1 MTTNRKAPERDALEH
16 VVKAIDKTAHLE
28 VKFINSVKGRGVFAK
43 SHFEKGNFVVEYRGQ
58 LIKSE
63 ESQRRRRVYHSQCAV
78 FLFDFYWQER
88 LWCIDAA
95 QEDGSLGRL
104 VNDENIRPNCK
115 MKKLIVEG
123 KPHLCLFALR
133 NIIPGEEIT
142 YNYGGTDW
150 PWRNKIEE
158 EPVETMSPAV
168 EAPETSPQLLEA
180 PETSPQLAVLSSVSE
195 KKIGKK
201 RLMTKSAAVEAP
213 KTSQPPAV
221 LSTVS
226 KKKIGKKRLMTKSA
240 AVEAPK
246 TSQPLAVLSTV
257 SKKKIE
263 EEPVETMSPAVEAPE
278 TSPQL
283 LEAPETSPQLAVLSS
298 VSEKKIKEEPV
309 ETMSPAVEA
318 PETSQQLAVL
328 SSVSKKKIGKKRLM
342 TKSAA
347 VEAPKTSQPPAV
359 LSTVSKK
366 KIGKKR
372 LMTKSAAV
380 EAPKTSQPL
389 AVLSTVS
396 KKKIEEEP
404 VETMSPAVEA
414 PETSPQLLE
423 APETSPQLAV
433 LSSVSEKKIKEE
445 PVETMSPAV
454 EAPETSQ
461 QLAVLSS
468 VSKKKIGKKRLMTKS
483 AAVEAPKTSQPPAVL
498 STVSKKKIGKKRLM
512 TKSAAVEA
520 PKTSQPL
527 AVLSTVSKKKIE
539 EEPVETMS
547 PAVEAPETSPQLLE
561 APETSPQLAVLSSVS
576 EKKIEEEP
584 VETMSPAVEAPE
596 TSPQLLEAPET
607 SPQLAVLSSV
617 SEKKIGKKRLMTKS
631 AAVEA
636 PKTSQ
641 PLAVLSTVSKK
652 KIEEEPV
659 ETMSPAVEAPETSPQ
674 LLEAPETSPQ
684 LAVLSSVSEK
694 KIGKKRLMTK
704 SAAVEAPKTSQPPA
718 VLSTV
723 SKKKIEEEPVVT
735 NSTAVEAPQTSQQPA
750 VLSSVS
756 KKKIGEKR
764 TVIESGLAD
773 RYETPEHCGLLSP
786 KKKRCNLIQESS
798 DQDQPYVPKLRRT
811 KSIQIN
817 RQTDFDSYELFETSD
832 ESEEEYVPDT
842 SEDSSDETDTSE
854 VFETSNQK
862 KITLRG
868 RSLVRKGSALK
879 RKRHHSRSVSCCRTH
894 SFGGQSSETSYTE
907 DPHGSSTLVCPDST
921 TSPTSDVADDL
932 LTVPAVCKKEDGSR
946 QYNKKQYC
954 LYCKKG
960 FIKMARHLERAHKNE
975 KEVAQAGSFPK
986 GSKQRRLHL
995 EHLRN
1000 RGNFAHNSEVLNTG
1014 VGKLVPRK
1022 QPKDDSKPR
1031 DFDHCIY
1038 CQGYFTKKV
1047 MWRHMMICKFK
1058 PSGPTKPGKT
1068 RVQALCAFAVPPP
1081 PGVKAEFWKVLNH
1094 MIQDDVYFAVKSD
1107 VWIMEYGVHLHN
1119 KHGYDVGKHEYIRQ
1133 KMRELGRL
1141 LICSRKTTPLKTI
1154 EDHMKP
1160 ENFMHVVQAVQL
1172 VAGFVSESSTYKRPS
1187 LALKIG
1193 HSLVKIS
1200 LLLEARASMQNN
1212 QPAAK
1217 DARRFRSVYEARWN
1231 ELISA
1236 ASLRTMHESKWNV
1249 PQLIPFTKDVQKL
1262 HSYLDMQQEQFY
1274 NELSSEPSKNTWLHL
1289 TKITLTQVMM
1299 FNRRRTGEVSKMP
1312 LSTYFA
1318 PNPVDLQ
1325 EDVGMALSELEK
1337 KLCQHFRRLEIRG
1350 KRGRKVPVL
1359 LTPEM
1364 QRSLDLLV
1372 AKRLECGI
1380 LKENGYLFARPS
1392 VLTCYRGSDCIRDF
1406 AKVCGIANYTSL
1418 TSTKLRKQTGT
1429 LSQVLNLSNTELDQ
1443 LANFL
1448 GHDVRV
1454 HRQFY
1459 RLPEGTLQLA
1469 KISKVLLAL
1478 EQGRLAEFKGKGLDD
1493 ITIGPEE
1500 SVNLDSDH
1508 EAQENVDS
1516 DTEVQRESDTQ
1527 VQKRTQSVL
1536 RLNER
1541 ESSSDGDDRRKS
1553 VQKKKSKTIHKP
1565 QKRRPWETEEIA
1577 AVEKHMR
1584 NFILTCNVPRKCDCD
1599 KCLKSEPVALKNRD
1613 WKALKFYI
1621 KNRITALK
1629 RKM

>member
-195 KKIGKK
+195 KKI
-201 RLMTKSAAVEAP
+201 
-213 KTSQPPAV
+213 
-221 LSTVS
+221 
-226 KKKIGKKRLMTKSA
+226 
-240 AVEAPK
+240 
-246 TSQPLAVLSTV
+246 
-257 SKKKIE
+257 E

-396 KKKIEEEP
+396 KKKI
-404 VETMSPAVEA
+404 
-414 PETSPQLLE
+414 
-423 APETSPQLAV
+423 
-433 LSSVSEKKIKEE
+433 KEE

-527 AVLSTVSKKKIE
+527 AVLSTVSKKKI
-539 EEPVETMS
+539 
-547 PAVEAPETSPQLLE
+547 
-561 APETSPQLAVLSSVS
+561 
-576 EKKIEEEP
+576 
-584 VETMSPAVEAPE
+584 
-596 TSPQLLEAPET
+596 
-607 SPQLAVLSSV
+607 
-617 SEKKIGKKRLMTKS
+617 GKKRLMTKS

-684 LAVLSSVSEK
+684 LAVLSSVSE
-694 KIGKKRLMTK
+694 
-704 SAAVEAPKTSQPPA
+704 
-718 VLSTV
+718 
-723 SKKKIEEEPVVT
+723 KKIEEEPVVT

-1274 NELSSEPSKNTWLHL
+1274 NELSSEPSKNTWVHL